1 MYRGNIDSTKGNS
14 LKNLLET
21 GFYYLFAT
29 KETVTPEKEFP
40 PFTGVYIYGILE
52 IVVASDLVIQRISS
66 DSVVY
71 LRFGTIKNF
80 ETRVVPWNKITMTT
94 A

>member
-29 KETVTPEKEFP
+29 KETVTLENEFP

-52 IVVASDLVIQRISS
+52 IVVAGDLVIQRISS

-71 LRFGTIKNF
+71 FRFGTIKNF